1 MTRGFGS
8 HFRER
13 VSSFSLSF
21 YAIRPLAAFGT
32 RRKVALRG
40 KGFAWVPDLG
50 SFIKL
55 LEEGVSPYLGLF
67 FV

>member
-13 VSSFSLSF
+13 VCSFSLSF
-21 YAIRPLAAFGT
+21 CAIRPLAAFGI

-50 SFIKL
+50 SFIKI
-55 LEEGVSPYLGLF
+55 LEVGVSPYLGLF